1 MARLS
6 SPRVLQATRSATAH
20 HAAAHHRVDRLMDM
34 IEYLRTQAP
43 STEWIVL
50 SDGRIAAVIEG
61 FEIVDPTISECGRF
75 EVDPEE
81 CYGMPRGIA
90 AMLLLHN
97 SIVR

>member
-6 SPRVLQATRSATAH
+6 SPRVLHATGDATAH

-81 CYGMPRGIA
+81 CYDMPRGIA